1 MNLRK
6 SWSSVRIG
14 AMYDIVIIGASFAGL
29 TLAHHL
35 PKNLSVLILDMKQSM
50 DQYVESTG
58 LITEKT
64 YSLLKEFL
72 PELDTFIPNKI
83 TTIGVV
89 APDYKKNFFS
99 HTKEP
104 WIYTTD
110 TPAIVKRL
118 SETLPK
124 NVELKILSQFLK
136 YEVKDGEHPVHVH
149 YSSRG
154 AKHTVQA
161 KFIVG
166 ADGAISPVA
175 RSADLSQNKKF
186 LVGIEK
192 VFMGRI
198 KLGEHP
204 DRTVYHFWFGE
215 FSLGYGGWLS
225 PTLIDGKPAFR
236 LGLAKLKEDAKGLIK
251 VKEFIKILEEK
262 GIIEIDPGSKEVL
275 TFTSMIPIGGA
286 LKHVANEH
294 AMLLG
299 DAAGFC
305 GAFAA
310 DGIKGAIVSGKVA
323 AELIP
328 RHLDGDRAA
337 LGKFHKEIQKYGKL
351 MSYYRKQVFYRF
363 IWNRMK
369 SDRSFHAM
377 FDVIAREKDSFLN
390 QFCDSKDR
398 NKSLVSVVLKWRN
411 IPHLVKYSI
420 SLVLDFLHL

>member
-1 MNLRK
+1 MQ
-6 SWSSVRIG
+6 
-14 AMYDIVIIGASFAGL
+14 YDIVIIGASFAGL

-35 PKNLSVLILDMKQSM
+35 PKNLKVLVLDMKQSM

-64 YSLLKEFL
+64 YLLLKGFL
-72 PELDTFIPNKI
+72 PELDSFIPNKI

-89 APDYKKNFFS
+89 APDYKKHFFS

-118 SETLPK
+118 SETLPE

-154 AKHTVQA
+154 AKHMVQA

-175 RSADLSQNKKF
+175 RSGGLSQNKKF

-192 VFMGRI
+192 VLMGYI
-198 KLGEHP
+198 KLGDAP
-204 DRTVYHFWFGE
+204 DLTVYHFWFGE

-225 PTLIDGKPAFR
+225 PTVVNGRPAFR
-236 LGLAKLKEDAKGLIK
+236 LGLAKLKKDAKELVK
-251 VKEFIKILEEK
+251 VKEFIKILEER
-262 GIIEIDPGSKEVL
+262 GIIEIEPGSKEVL

-328 RHLDGDRAA
+328 RHLNGDQAA
-337 LGKFHKEIQKYGKL
+337 LGSYHREIQKYGKL
-351 MSYYRKQVFYRF
+351 MTYYRKQVLYRF
-363 IWNRMK
+363 IWDRMK

-377 FDVIAREKDSFLN
+377 FDVIAREKENFIK
-390 QFCDSKDR
+390 QFCDSKDK

-411 IPHLVKYSI
+411 IPALAKYAC
-420 SLVLDFLHL
+420 SLVLDLFRL

>member
-1 MNLRK
+1 
-6 SWSSVRIG
+6 
-14 AMYDIVIIGASFAGL
+14 MYDIVIIGASFAGL

-35 PKNLSVLILDMKQSM
+35 PKEMKVLILDMKQSLN
-50 DQYVESTG
+50 QHVESTG

-64 YSLLKEFL
+64 YTMLKEFL
-72 PELDTFIPNKI
+72 PDLDKFIPNKV

-89 APDYKKNFFS
+89 APDYKKHFFS

-118 SETLPK
+118 SETLPA
-124 NVELKILSQFLK
+124 NVDLKISSQFVK
-136 YEVKDGEHPVHVH
+136 HEVNEDDVEVH

-154 AKHTVQA
+154 EKHTVKA
-161 KFIVG
+161 RFIVG

-175 RSADLSQNKKF
+175 RAAGLQQNKQF

-192 VFMGRI
+192 VF
-198 KLGEHP
+198 LGKITFGPLP
-204 DRTVYHFWFGE
+204 DKTVYHYWFGE

-225 PTLIDGKPAFR
+225 PTTVDGKPAFR
-236 LGLAKLKEDAKGLIK
+236 LGLAKLKEDAKELVKI
-251 VKEFIKILEEK
+251 KEFVRVLEEK
-262 GIIEIDPGSKEVL
+262 NMIEIEPGSKELL

-286 LKHVANEH
+286 LKHVYNDH

-299 DAAGFC
+299 DAAGLC

-310 DGIKGAIVSGKVA
+310 DGIKGAILSGKVA
-323 AELIP
+323 AKLIP
-328 RHLDGDRAA
+328 QYLDGDRRA
-337 LGKFHKEIQKYGKL
+337 LSKFHKEIQKHGK
-351 MSYYRKQVFYRF
+351 MMTYYRKQVLYRF

-411 IPHLVKYSI
+411 LPHLVKYGL
-420 SLVLDFLHL
+420 SLVLDFFHL